1 MNVKGFIMEDD
12 QGKEFVVVWE
22 KPYLQPGKAFAL
34 RGWQRRRMVPLQCTG
49 QELRQITGGV
59 LITLNDF
66 FQSLPRMPEVVENSP
81 SDPARAAMPLL
92 RLRNTPLLQTV
103 SKKRRIL

>member
-12 QGKEFVVVWE
+12 HGKEFVVVCE
-22 KPYLQPGKAFAL
+22 KPYKRPGKVFAL

-59 LITLNDF
+59 LTTLDDL
-66 FQSLPRMPEVVENSP
+66 FQG
-81 SDPARAAMPLL
+81 
-92 RLRNTPLLQTV
+92 LRNM
-103 SKKRRIL
+103 

>member
-12 QGKEFVVVWE
+12 QGKEFVVVCE
-22 KPYLQPGKAFAL
+22 KPYVRLGKAFAL
-34 RGWQRRRMVPLQCTG
+34 RGWQRRRMVPMQCTG

-59 LITLNDF
+59 LITLNDL
-66 FQSLPRMPEVVENSP
+66 FQSLPRVCEDVNNTP

-92 RLRNTPLLQTV
+92 RLRGE
-103 SKKRRIL
+103 K

>member
-12 QGKEFVVVWE
+12 HGKEFVVVCE
-22 KPYLQPGKAFAL
+22 KPYRQPGKVFAL

-59 LITLNDF
+59 LMTLDDL
-66 FQSLPRMPEVVENSP
+66 FQG
-81 SDPARAAMPLL
+81 L
-92 RLRNTPLLQTV
+92 RSV
-103 SKKRRIL
+103 